1 MWNLCCLCCEF
12 NCESPCTVS
21 RRWLLLPDPDSDEV
35 LKSKLEQVWTQ
46 QDLQWRT
53 WATNQDPYQGPDCQ
67 LLAPIIEHTQKLTYL
82 WYISDMLAVY
92 RTKAQKKAASTGF
105 GIMNIDSNTF
115 LVECRCFPGVC
126 PLSGWVWKDDLLFLV
141 LIWTLAFFTP
151 SGFMNETQS
160 VRNVCSQRGSTELLA
175 ATSHTH
181 CCRCVWK
188 QEGSVFKRTKRWM
201 SV

>member
-35 LKSKLEQVWTQ
+35 LKSKLEQVWSQ
-46 QDLQWRT
+46 QDLRWRT

-67 LLAPIIEHTQKLTYL
+67 LLAPIIEHTHNLTYL
-82 WYISDMLAVY
+82 WYISDLMAVY
-92 RTKAQKKAASTGF
+92 RTKQHLQVWASGTLIQILF
-105 GIMNIDSNTF
+105 LWSADAF
-115 LVECRCFPGVC
+115 LVSA
-126 PLSGWVWKDDLLFLV
+126 PLSGRVWENDLLFLV
-141 LIWTLAFFTP
+141 WIWTLAFFTP

-175 ATSHTH
+175 TTSHTLLQV
-181 CCRCVWK
+181 CV
-188 QEGSVFKRTKRWM
+188 EAGRLGV
-201 SV
+201 